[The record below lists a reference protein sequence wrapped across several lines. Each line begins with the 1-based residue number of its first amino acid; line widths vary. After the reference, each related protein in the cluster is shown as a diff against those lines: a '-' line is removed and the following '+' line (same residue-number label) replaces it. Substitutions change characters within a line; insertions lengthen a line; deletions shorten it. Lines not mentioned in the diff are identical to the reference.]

1 MARII
6 VIACVVVLT
15 GASLWYFN
23 RNGEEE
29 QSPYRF
35 VTIEQGDLEAVVA
48 STGALDAVTTVQV
61 GTQVSGIISEIYVDF
76 NDNVYEGQI
85 IARIDTTLL
94 SSAVRDAEAT
104 VERNQAQLKQAE
116 RELERISTLYEK
128 QFVTE
133 VDYNQAQYDLDIA
146 LAATKS
152 AQISLERARQ
162 NLSYATIF
170 APISGTVIE
179 RNVDVGQT
187 VAASFSAPQ
196 LFLIAD
202 DLSTME
208 ILASVDES
216 DIGMIRE
223 GQLARFTVQ
232 AYPDEMFSGM
242 VRQVRLQSIVE
253 ENVVNYT
260 VVIDV
265 ENPDG
270 RLLPGMTATV
280 DFLIETA
287 SDVFKVAN
295 AAIRF
300 RGTPSM
306 FETLRAR
313 MQAARV
319 AGASGQRPGGES
331 GSGGVRPEGSDGHVD
346 NGAQSGGA
354 GGGVETRGGAQG
366 AGFAGMAQGG
376 GFGGS
381 AFGGGFMGRDDI
393 TMVWFLDDTGSLAMV
408 PAEVGISD
416 GQMTQISH
424 PRLQSGM
431 QVIAGVTQQEDNGN
445 GNPFQNQQRGFRP
458 GGF

>member
-104 VERNQAQLKQAE
+104 VERNRAQLKQAE

-202 DLSTME
+202 DLSSME

-216 DIGMIRE
+216 DIGMIKE

-232 AYPDEMFSGM
+232 AYPDEMFTGM

-287 SDVFKVAN
+287 TDVLKVAN
-295 AAIRF
+295 AAMRF
-300 RGTPSM
+300 RATPSM
-306 FETLRAR
+306 YEALRAR
-313 MQAARV
+313 MEAAR
-319 AGASGQRPGGES
+319 AEGSAGQRSGGES
-331 GSGGVRPEGSDGHVD
+331 GRGGVRPDASSGSAGNDVRSEGPGG
-346 NGAQSGGA
+346 GAQA
-354 GGGVETRGGAQG
+354 RGGQG

-376 GFGGS
+376 GFGGG

-393 TMVWFLDDTGSLAMV
+393 SMVWFLDDTGSLAMV

-424 PRLQSGM
+424 PRLQPGM
-431 QVIAGVTQQEDNGN
+431 EIIAGVTQQEENGT